1 MLKTALHFSH
11 QLLRECVQ
19 PGDIVVDATMGN
31 GHDTLFLAELV
42 GEKGQVHAF
51 DIQQQALEQTTK
63 RLSEANLTSRVACH
77 LVGHEHVLDYLA
89 PEDQIQ
95 AAIFNLGYLP
105 NSDKHCITLPETTKQ
120 ALDGLLSRLKAKGR
134 IIVVSYYGHAGG
146 AEELHAVEQYCQ
158 ALPQESINV
167 LKYQFINQ
175 KNQPPILFCIEKK
188 RR

>member
-11 QLLRECVQ
+11 QLLSECVQ

-31 GHDTLFLAELV
+31 GHDTVFLAELV
-42 GEKGQVHAF
+42 GKTGKVHAF
-51 DIQQQALEQTTK
+51 DIQAQALEKTRQ
-63 RLSEANLTSRVACH
+63 RLKEVNLTERVALH
-77 LVGHEHVLDYLA
+77 LSGHEHVLDYLGQA
-89 PEDQIQ
+89 ETIQ

-105 NSDKHCITLPETTKQ
+105 NSDKTCITLPETTKQ
-120 ALDGLLSRLKAKGR
+120 ALDALLSRLNPKGR
-134 IIVVSYYGHAGG
+134 IIVVSYYGHTGG
-146 AEELHAVEQYCQ
+146 KEELQAVDTYCQ
-158 ALPQESINV
+158 QLPQEKYNV

>member
-63 RLSEANLTSRVACH
+63 RLNEANLTSRVACH

-89 PEDQIQ
+89 PDRK
-95 AAIFNLGYLP
+95 
-105 NSDKHCITLPETTKQ
+105 S
-120 ALDGLLSRLKAKGR
+120 
-134 IIVVSYYGHAGG
+134 VV
-146 AEELHAVEQYCQ
+146 
-158 ALPQESINV
+158 
-167 LKYQFINQ
+167 
-175 KNQPPILFCIEKK
+175 
-188 RR
+188 

>member
-1 MLKTALHFSH
+1 MCTTRRYRGRCNDGKRPWYLVFS
-11 QLLRECVQ
+11 RTSRRKG
-19 PGDIVVDATMGN
+19 PR
-31 GHDTLFLAELV
+31 V

-77 LVGHEHVLDYLA
+77 LVGHEHVLDYLS
-89 PEDQIQ
+89 PGEQIQ

-146 AEELHAVEQYCQ
+146 AEELQAVEQYCQ
-158 ALPQESINV
+158 ALPQESFNV

-188 RR
+188 RGLTQK

>member
-11 QLLRECVQ
+11 QLLSECVQ

-31 GHDTLFLAELV
+31 GHDTVFLAELV

-63 RLSEANLTSRVACH
+63 RLSEANLTSRVTCH

-89 PEDQIQ
+89 PDEQIQ

-105 NSDKHCITLPETTKQ
+105 NSDKHCITLPETTEQ

-134 IIVVSYYGHAGG
+134 IIVVSYYGHTGG
-146 AEELHAVEQYCQ
+146 KEELQAVDTYCQ
-158 ALPQESINV
+158 QLPQEKYNV